1 MMKRAK
7 LAGVTEAEFQQQV
20 LELAKLRG
28 WLRAH
33 FRPGRTK
40 SGWRT
45 AVSGDGAGFPDLV
58 LVRPPRLIFAELKRN
73 GGKVS
78 HDQLVWLT
86 ELGRCQ
92 VPCGMVEVYLWRPID
107 WKQIELVLV

>member
-1 MMKRAK
+1 MRKAK

-20 LELAKLRG
+20 LDLAKLRG

-58 LVRPPRLIFAELKRN
+58 LVRPPRLVFAELKRN

-92 VPCGMVEVYLWRPID
+92 VPNGTVETHLWRPSD
-107 WKQIELVLV
+107 WDSIVRVLE